1 MPLLF
6 TSCDHYLEVKTYG
19 QKLPESVDDYE
30 ELLANQ
36 LRSFDNGDNYL
47 YQPRYILKYECY
59 SDNLNASLSTR
70 QNSTY
75 MPMYVGDDMAN
86 NQYRMQNMY
95 GQIKNLNI
103 ILGEMPEQDTEKGRK
118 IVAASL
124 TFRGALYYTLMRE
137 LCEAP
142 LTGSMNEQLGLPI
155 VDHFDIEAQPPRSS
169 LQRTLEFIE
178 NDLKTAADM
187 NITDDTYRFDADAA
201 RAYLVKTYFWGQDW
215 DNVIATGTELLSKYP
230 LLSGNDFKN
239 MMQTILEKNGNTIV
253 KSFIT
258 GSTTGYNTALRNSKY
273 RPVSASLV
281 KLFTEKK
288 RDIRYTFYFDKKLLN
303 TKAINMRIRS
313 AEICLDIAEAYAHKG
328 DTQQALRYLNELR
341 RNRIS
346 NYVDLTEA
354 TLPPVDKN
362 ALVKQDCTGADLTP
376 LMQAIL
382 NERRKE
388 LYMEGDRWF
397 DLKRNGGPVFWV
409 GYNGH
414 KYETQHYLYTYPI
427 PIRDL
432 RVNKS
437 LIQNPGY
444 PTPEDY

>member
-1 MPLLF
+1 MPLF
-6 TSCDHYLEVKTYG
+6 FASCDHYLEVKTYG
-19 QKLPESVDDYE
+19 EKLPESVDDYE
-30 ELLANQ
+30 QLLANQ

-59 SDNLNASLSTR
+59 SDNLNASLSTK
-70 QNSTY
+70 QNSSY
-75 MPMYVGDDMAN
+75 MPMYVGDDMGA
-86 NQYRMQNMY
+86 NQYRMQNLY

-103 ILGEMPEQDTEKGRK
+103 ILGEMPEQDTDKGK
-118 IVAASL
+118 QIVAASR
-124 TFRGALYYTLMRE
+124 TMRAAFYYTLMRE

-142 LTGSMNEQLGLPI
+142 QTGSMSSQLGLPL

-169 LQRTLEFIE
+169 LQSTVEFIE
-178 NDLKTAADM
+178 NDLKTAIDM
-187 NITDDTYRFDADAA
+187 NITDDTYRFNADAA
-201 RAYLVKTYFWGQDW
+201 RAYLVKTYFWAQDW
-215 DNVIATGTELLSKYP
+215 DNVIATGTELLNSYP
-230 LLSGNDFKN
+230 LLSANDFKT
-239 MMQTILEKNGNTIV
+239 MMQTVQDKTGNTIV

-258 GSTTGYNTALRNSKY
+258 GSTTSYNTALKNSKY

-303 TKAINMRIRS
+303 TKGINMRIRS

-328 DTQQALRYLNELR
+328 DNEQALRYLNELR

-346 NYVDLTEA
+346 DYTDLTMQ
-354 TLPPVDKN
+354 TLPAVDN
-362 ALVKQDCTGADLTP
+362 TALVKQDCTGAPLTP

-397 DLKRNGGPVFWV
+397 ELKRNGGPAFWV
-409 GYNGH
+409 GYNGR
-414 KYETQHYLYTYPI
+414 KYETQHYLYTFPL

-432 RVNKS
+432 RANTS
-437 LIQNPGY
+437 LVQNPGY
-444 PTPEDY
+444 PTPADY